1 MLNQVASK
9 DKKKKDKK
17 RKHARGGD
25 TPAHEERSEEDKVKN
40 HVRIDFDWMV
50 SSISLKRANAF
61 NKKEKSAYVLKYL
74 DFFFP

>member
-25 TPAHEERSEEDKVKN
+25 TPAHEERSEEDKVKK
-40 HVRIDFDWMV
+40 IMYE
-50 SSISLKRANAF
+50 SILTEWSL
-61 NKKEKSAYVLKYL
+61 VLA
-74 DFFFP
+74 

>member
-25 TPAHEERSEEDKVKN
+25 TPAHEERSEEDKVK
-40 HVRIDFDWMV
+40 
-50 SSISLKRANAF
+50 
-61 NKKEKSAYVLKYL
+61 KSCTNRFWLNGL
-74 DFFFP
+74 